1 MSTMNYRWMEITFAG
16 GRKLKF
22 KFPVQATDE
31 TRAQRFEEALT
42 LPSLTISAD
51 DRLSSIPTS
60 AIESITVS
68 PAPKKLP
75 RTVIRGATLG

>member
-1 MSTMNYRWMEITFAG
+1 MSMMDYRSMEITFAG

-31 TRAQRFEEALT
+31 TRAQRLEEVLK
-42 LPSLTISAD
+42 LPSITISAD
-51 DRLSSIPTS
+51 DKLYIIPTS
-60 AIESITVS
+60 AIETITVS

-75 RTVIRGATLG
+75 RTVIRGGKLG